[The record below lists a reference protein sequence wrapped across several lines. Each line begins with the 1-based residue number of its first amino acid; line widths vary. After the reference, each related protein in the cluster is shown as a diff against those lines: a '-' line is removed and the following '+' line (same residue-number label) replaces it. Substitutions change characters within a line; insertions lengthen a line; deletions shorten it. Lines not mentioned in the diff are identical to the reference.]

1 MQYKDYTTTAQRLTP
16 KASTKDNTASIK
28 DIIAVLAIGVMIL
41 LAMSNDFNQL
51 IN

>member
-1 MQYKDYTTTAQRLTP
+1 MKYKDHTTTAQRLTGSR
-16 KASTKDNTASIK
+16 KAKTTPTPTQLTAIL
-28 DIIAVLAIGVMIL
+28 IIGVMIL